1 MLTSMKAALAASF
14 IALPT
19 LLCSVPAVANAEP
32 EQHSRVYRRARQEPR
47 PVLLSHD
54 TIVHVGTNL
63 CNELRNDII
72 PPDQALQRIQN
83 MGYSKQQTKVIAFAA
98 VEAIPPRHG
107 YRLQHPA
114 QVVNRPHLI

>member
-1 MLTSMKAALAASF
+1 MLRSMKAALAASF

-32 EQHSRVYRRARQEPR
+32 DNTPAYIA
-47 PVLLSHD
+47 VLDKNHVQYSSHD

-63 CNELRNDII
+63 CNELRNDIL

-98 VEAIPPRHG
+98 VEAFCPDMDIDSNTPPKS
-107 YRLQHPA
+107 
-114 QVVNRPHLI
+114 